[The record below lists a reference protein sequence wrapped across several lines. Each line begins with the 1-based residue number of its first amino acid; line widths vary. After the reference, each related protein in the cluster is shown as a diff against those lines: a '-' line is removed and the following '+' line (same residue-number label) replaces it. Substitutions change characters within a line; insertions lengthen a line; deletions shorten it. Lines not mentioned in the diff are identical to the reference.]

1 MTMWYDKDDYIYYY
15 FEPNSKGRKEY
26 NELIK
31 DLESNGYCLTYGIDI
46 SGRYYVKV
54 VGEKDVK

>member
-26 NELIK
+26 TELIE
-31 DLESNGYCLTYGIDI
+31 DLKSQGYYLTFGIDI

>member
-1 MTMWYDKDDYIYYY
+1 MWYDKENYIYYY
-15 FEPNSKGRKEY
+15 FEPNSRGRKEY
-26 NELIK
+26 NELIE
-31 DLESNGYCLTYGIDI
+31 DLKNQGYYLTFGIDI